1 MPDMPTPR
9 RIELPPQQH
18 ESGPEA
24 PISLSVHE
32 AGEGPAV
39 VLSHGFPEI
48 AYSWRHQIAPLAEA
62 GYRVIVPDQRGYG
75 ASDAPEGI
83 ETYDIEH
90 LTGDLVGLLDVLEIE
105 RAVFVGHDWGG
116 FVCWAMPVLHPDRTA
131 GVIGVNTPYTPRTPM
146 RPTEMM
152 KLLVNGDVEKMYV
165 LWFQEPGVAEG
176 VLDAQAELVF
186 EKLLRTSEPPEK
198 TAARMME
205 SGSLDMNPF
214 RRLDELETLGEPL
227 VSDAERAVYARA
239 FEGSGFRGGI
249 SWYRNFDR
257 NWERLPDVGVKKIEV
272 PTLMV
277 TAAWDAALPPTM
289 AAGMPAL
296 CDDLEM
302 KQIEECGH
310 WTMQEKP
317 DELNALMIDWLQ
329 RRFPSPAPSEG

>member
-18 ESGPEA
+18 EARTEA
-24 PISLSVHE
+24 PITLSVHE
-32 AGEGPAV
+32 AGSGPAV
-39 VLSHGFPEI
+39 VLSHGFPEL
-48 AYSWRHQIAPLAEA
+48 AYSWRHQIAPLAHA

-83 ETYDIEH
+83 ETYDIDH
-90 LTGDLVGLLDVLEIE
+90 LTGDLVGLLDALDVE

-116 FVCWAMPVLHPDRTA
+116 FVCWAMPMLHPDRTA

-146 RPTEMM
+146 PPTEMM
-152 KLLVNGDVEKMYV
+152 KMLVGGDLEKMYV

-176 VLDAQAELVF
+176 VLDTRAALVF
-186 EKLLRTSEPPEK
+186 DKLLRTPIDPVQA
-198 TAARMME
+198 AARMME

-214 RRLDELETLGEPL
+214 RRLEEIETMGEPL
-227 VSDAERAVYARA
+227 VPAEEIAVYVDA
-239 FEGSGFRGGI
+239 FERSGFRGGV

-257 NWERLPDVGVKKIEV
+257 NWERHPEIGVEKIDV

-277 TAAWDAALPPTM
+277 TAEWDAALPPTM

-296 CDDLEM
+296 CKDLEV
-302 KQIEECGH
+302 KQIAECGH

-317 DELNALMIDWLQ
+317 DELNALLVDWLQ
-329 RRFPSPAPSEG
+329 RRFPPSHS